1 VSVAAEGL
9 IRPHWPGPDHRV
21 HLMIS
26 GGADSMAL
34 LALVADFCKVVP
46 RQVMVHHCHHGVAAD
61 ADDWLQFVKAETER
75 RAFSF
80 KAHHLELQLGPEF
93 EARARKA
100 RYDAVM
106 RDVCA
111 GEVVMTAHHRDDQIE
126 TLLMRLSQGS
136 GLIGLAGIP
145 VVRAFGPGLLI
156 RPLLS
161 LSRKQLKQVL
171 TARNLKHITDPSNQD
186 PSYLRNYIRLQFLPA
201 LSRVAP
207 TVRDQLLQL
216 SKLATDRVF
225 KAGETLGQQLP
236 VLGSESV
243 ELASTETLI
252 AWQVRFFAQAHGR
265 YAPSALQISEF
276 VRQCVDASDD
286 RLPEVP
292 IGSDVV
298 IRKWGGKLHWVDHAM
313 LGDEADRE
321 IVRSEHI
328 APNQSVEFEFPNGV
342 LSLTTGAAS
351 DEVSVFWGVE
361 GRSFRLGR
369 KRPMQSLKQLAQTL
383 GVPPWLRRRTP
394 LIAISDQIIGWG
406 AIDCREEGLIPHSLQ
421 WEWRF
426 VPRNTTDS
434 TVS

>member
-1 VSVAAEGL
+1 MSVAAEGL

-34 LALVADFCKVVP
+34 LALVADFSKVVP
-46 RQVMVHHCHHGVAAD
+46 RQVVVHHCHHGVARE
-61 ADDWLQFVKAETER
+61 ADDWLQFVQTETER
-75 RAFSF
+75 RGFDF
-80 KAHHLELQLGPEF
+80 KAHHLHLELGPEF

-100 RYDAVM
+100 RYDTVI
-106 RDVCA
+106 REVSS
-111 GEVVMTAHHRDDQIE
+111 GEVVMTAHHRDDQVE

-201 LSRVAP
+201 LSRVTP
-207 TVRDQLLQL
+207 SVRDQLLQL

-225 KAGETLGQQLP
+225 KAGETLGQRLP
-236 VLGSESV
+236 VLGVEAI

-265 YAPSALQISEF
+265 YAPSALQITEF

-292 IGSDVV
+292 IGSDVL
-298 IRKWGGKLHWVDHAM
+298 IRKWGGKLHWVDQETI
-313 LGDEADRE
+313 GDEADSE
-321 IVRSEHI
+321 IARFEKI
-328 APNQSVEFEFPNGV
+328 APNQSIELSFPNGV
-342 LSLTTGAAS
+342 LSLKTGAAS
-351 DEVSVFWGVE
+351 EDVSVFWGVE

-369 KRPMQSLKQLAQTL
+369 KRPMQSLKQLAQAL
-383 GVPPWLRRRTP
+383 CVPPWLRKRTP

>member
-1 VSVAAEGL
+1 MSVAAEGL

-34 LALVADFCKVVP
+34 LTLVADFFKVVP
-46 RQVMVHHCHHGVAAD
+46 REIVVHHCHHGVAVE
-61 ADDWLQFVKAETER
+61 ADDWLQFVKAETDR
-75 RAFSF
+75 RGFVF
-80 KAHHLELQLGPEF
+80 QAHYLKLELGPEF

-106 RDVCA
+106 KDVVS
-111 GEVVMTAHHRDDQIE
+111 GEVVMTAHHREDQVE

-145 VVRAFGPGLLI
+145 VVRAFGNGLLI

-171 TARNLKHITDPSNQD
+171 SARNLKHITDPSNQD

-207 TVRDQLLQL
+207 TVRDHLLQL

-225 KAGETLGQQLP
+225 KAGEMLGQRMP
-236 VLGSESV
+236 GLGIESV
-243 ELASTETLI
+243 ELAATETLI

-265 YAPSALQISEF
+265 YAPSALQINEF
-276 VRQCVDASDD
+276 VRQCVDASVD

-298 IRKWGGKLHWVDHAM
+298 IRKWGGKLHWVNHVI
-313 LGDEADRE
+313 LGGEVGSE
-321 IVRSEHI
+321 IVRCEKI
-328 APNQSVEFEFPNGV
+328 APNDSAEFRFPNGV
-342 LSLTTGAAS
+342 LSLKTGAVS
-351 DEVSVFWGVE
+351 EDISVFWGVE
-361 GRSFRLGR
+361 GRSFRLER
-369 KRPMQSLKQLAQTL
+369 RRPIQSLKQLAQTL

-406 AIDCREEGLIPHSLQ
+406 AIDCREEGLIPHSLR

>member
-1 VSVAAEGL
+1 MSVAAEGL

-34 LALVADFCKVVP
+34 LALVADFSKVVP
-46 RQVMVHHCHHGVAAD
+46 REVVVHHCHHGVAVD
-61 ADDWLQFVKAETER
+61 ADDWLQFVKAETDR
-75 RAFSF
+75 RKFVF
-80 KAHHLELQLGPEF
+80 QAHYLTLELGSEF

-106 RDVCA
+106 KDVGS
-111 GEVVMTAHHRDDQIE
+111 GEVVMTAHHRDDQVE
-126 TLLMRLSQGS
+126 TLLIRLSQGS

-145 VVRAFGPGLLI
+145 VVRAFGNGLLI

-171 TARNLKHITDPSNQD
+171 TARNLKHIMDPSNQD

-207 TVRDQLLQL
+207 TVRDHLLQL
-216 SKLATDRVF
+216 SQLATNRVF
-225 KAGETLGQQLP
+225 KAGETLGQRLP
-236 VLGSESV
+236 LLGIESV

-252 AWQVRFFAQAHGR
+252 AWQVRFFSQAHGR

-298 IRKWGGKLHWVDHAM
+298 IRKWGGKLYWVDQVT
-313 LGDEADRE
+313 LGEEAGSE
-321 IVRSEHI
+321 ITRCENI
-328 APNQSVEFEFPNGV
+328 APNQLAEFRFPNGV
-342 LSLTTGAAS
+342 LAVTTGAAS

-406 AIDCREEGLIPHSLQ
+406 TIACREEGLIPHSLQ

>member
-1 VSVAAEGL
+1 
-9 IRPHWPGPDHRV
+9 
-21 HLMIS
+21 
-26 GGADSMAL
+26 MAL
-34 LALVADFCKVVP
+34 LALVADFSKVVP
-46 RQVMVHHCHHGVAAD
+46 REVVVHHCHHGVAVD
-61 ADDWLQFVKAETER
+61 ADDWLQFVKAETDR
-75 RAFSF
+75 RKFVF
-80 KAHHLELQLGPEF
+80 QAHYLTLELGSEF

-106 RDVCA
+106 KDVGS
-111 GEVVMTAHHRDDQIE
+111 GEVVMTAHHRDDQVE
-126 TLLMRLSQGS
+126 TLLIRLSQGS

-145 VVRAFGPGLLI
+145 VVRAFGNGLLI

-171 TARNLKHITDPSNQD
+171 TARNLKHIMDPSNQD

-207 TVRDQLLQL
+207 TVRDHLLQL
-216 SKLATDRVF
+216 SQLATNRVF
-225 KAGETLGQQLP
+225 KAGETLGQRLP
-236 VLGSESV
+236 LLGIESV

-252 AWQVRFFAQAHGR
+252 AWQVRFFSQAHGR

-298 IRKWGGKLHWVDHAM
+298 IRKWGGKLYWVDQVT
-313 LGDEADRE
+313 LGEEAGSE
-321 IVRSEHI
+321 ITRCENI
-328 APNQSVEFEFPNGV
+328 APNQLAEFRFPNGV
-342 LSLTTGAAS
+342 LAVTTGAAS

-406 AIDCREEGLIPHSLQ
+406 TIDCREEGLIPHSLQ

>member
-1 VSVAAEGL
+1 MSVAAEGL

-34 LALVADFCKVVP
+34 LALVADFSKVVP
-46 RQVMVHHCHHGVAAD
+46 REVVVHHCHHGVAVD
-61 ADDWLQFVKAETER
+61 ADDWLKFVKAETDR
-75 RAFSF
+75 RKFVF
-80 KAHHLELQLGPEF
+80 QAHYLTLELGSEF

-106 RDVCA
+106 KDVGS
-111 GEVVMTAHHRDDQIE
+111 GEVVMTAHHRDDQVE
-126 TLLMRLSQGS
+126 TLLIRLSQGS

-145 VVRAFGPGLLI
+145 VVRAFGNGLLI

-171 TARNLKHITDPSNQD
+171 TARNLKHIMDPSNQD

-207 TVRDQLLQL
+207 TVRDHLLQL
-216 SKLATDRVF
+216 SQLATNRVF
-225 KAGETLGQQLP
+225 KAGETLGQRLP
-236 VLGSESV
+236 LLGIESV

-252 AWQVRFFAQAHGR
+252 AWQVRFFSQAHGR

-298 IRKWGGKLHWVDHAM
+298 IRKWGGKLYWVDQVT
-313 LGDEADRE
+313 LGEEAGSE
-321 IVRSEHI
+321 ITRCENI
-328 APNQSVEFEFPNGV
+328 APNQLAEFRFPNGV
-342 LSLTTGAAS
+342 LAVTTGAAS

-406 AIDCREEGLIPHSLQ
+406 TIDCREEGLIPHSLQ